1 MAFLCFPSPLWN
13 TPRPAF
19 MPPITGSVPPVPK
32 SIRFRN
38 WVLDFHS
45 KSSNFMLSG
54 ALALCLSFSGI
65 GLAEAKVGVNKPE
78 LLPKEFTTVIDVAG
92 FLSDGQVRFLASRTM
107 IYVFTTVCP
116 FDQLH
121 TASGRILP
129 YVKFGL

>member
-54 ALALCLSFSGI
+54 ALALCLSFSGRYLYGRNNACLI
-65 GLAEAKVGVNKPE
+65 S
-78 LLPKEFTTVIDVAG
+78 LLP
-92 FLSDGQVRFLASRTM
+92 LS
-107 IYVFTTVCP
+107 
-116 FDQLH
+116 
-121 TASGRILP
+121 
-129 YVKFGL
+129 K